1 MPSDNFLT
9 PIIFLYLPVMGIFYF
24 LVFRPQK
31 EKQKQHEKM
40 LAELKKNDE
49 IVTNSGIHGTVVS
62 TKDTTVLIR
71 VDEHARLEIDRSA
84 VATITNKAK

>member
-40 LAELKKNDE
+40 IAELKKNDE
-49 IVTNSGIHGTVVS
+49 IITTSGIHGTIVG

-71 VDEHARLEIDRSA
+71 VDEHARLEIDRTA
-84 VATITNKAK
+84 VATIKNKAK